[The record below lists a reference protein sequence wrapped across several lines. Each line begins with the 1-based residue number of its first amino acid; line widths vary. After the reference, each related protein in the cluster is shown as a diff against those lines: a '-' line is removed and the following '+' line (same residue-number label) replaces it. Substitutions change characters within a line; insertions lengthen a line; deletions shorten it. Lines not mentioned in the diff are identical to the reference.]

1 VSELDYTFNE
11 SFLEYLKAERR
22 ERTYYFYMN
31 RKNVTTKFNSINFY
45 SNIKGS
51 ENLYILNA
59 MKSTFPENEEAEIFN
74 DYFFNLVGGEK
85 IDFNIGLEIINLL
98 YNTSKINGIYP
109 ENASLSFNK
118 GIKDL
123 FNVQGEKPITNNR
136 YRYNYTLTSFLIL
149 NYNLYER
156 KEKLENRVKLIDVE
170 FAVINENGI
179 LKPAISFQWF
189 FMKGVY
195 REYTIPMDGSSDYVI
210 EYTNGKRKIIKVCD
224 FQEHINVLSRKII
237 YNFASKHI
245 EGVVNEKNF
254 LKLPHAELLY
264 YVNMLNMMCY

>member
-1 VSELDYTFNE
+1 MSELDNIFNE
-11 SFLEYLKAERR
+11 HFLKYLKAEKR
-22 ERTYYFYMN
+22 ERTYYFYTN
-31 RKNVTTKFNSINFY
+31 NKKIISKLNSIKFY

-59 MKSTFPENEEAEIFN
+59 MKSSFPENEEAKNFN
-74 DYFFNLVGGEK
+74 DYFFNLMGGVK
-85 IDFNIGLEIINLL
+85 INFNIGLEIINVL
-98 YNTSKINGIYP
+98 YSTSKINGIYP
-109 ENASLSFNK
+109 ENASLSFK
-118 GIKDL
+118 KEIKDL
-123 FNVQGEKPITNNR
+123 FNIQGEKS
-136 YRYNYTLTSFLIL
+136 NYTLTSFLTL

-170 FAVINENGI
+170 FAIINENGI

-245 EGVVNEKNF
+245 EGVVNEKTF